1 MFGRHKATVMS
12 INYFQMS
19 VSLDPVI
26 LICNAGDAGS
36 IPGWVAKIP
45 HAAEPLNPRTM
56 TTEPMGHN

>member
-26 LICNAGDAGS
+26 LIVHSRDTQYLINIFLHNIQQRSDQ
-36 IPGWVAKIP
+36 K
-45 HAAEPLNPRTM
+45 LNFQADFGMVR
-56 TTEPMGHN
+56 